1 VLGCLTRLPGGRV
14 AAPGELGP
22 ALWAAPLVGLLV
34 AALTALAYWLAL
46 RLGLTTLLAAGLA
59 VGLQLLLTGAF
70 HEDGL
75 ADVADGFGG
84 GRGAERKLAIMRDSR
99 IGSYG
104 VLALVLLLLLKVGAL
119 ASLAEP
125 GLVLWTLLA
134 GGTAARAPLALV
146 MRLLPP
152 ARPDGLA
159 AGAGR
164 PPAAAAWT
172 AVALGAA
179 VLGPALGFSL
189 GLWAALLA
197 LALVALVTI
206 FWAMLS
212 LRQIGGYTGD
222 VLGALAATAEV
233 AVLLVAVTRV

>member
-1 VLGCLTRLPGGRV
+1 
-14 AAPGELGP
+14 
-22 ALWAAPLVGLLV
+22 
-34 AALTALAYWLAL
+34 
-46 RLGLTTLLAAGLA
+46 
-59 VGLQLLLTGAF
+59 
-70 HEDGL
+70 
-75 ADVADGFGG
+75 
-84 GRGAERKLAIMRDSR
+84 
-99 IGSYG
+99 
-104 VLALVLLLLLKVGAL
+104 
-119 ASLAEP
+119 
-125 GLVLWTLLA
+125 
-134 GGTAARAPLALV
+134 

-179 VLGPALGFSL
+179 VLGAALGFSL

-222 VLGALAATAEV
+222 LLGALAATAEV
-233 AVLLVAVTRV
+233 AVLLVAVTRI